1 MFVRLVAADIVNRWS
16 TQMQL
21 KRIVTAST
29 LAAGIGVAGIFG
41 VGLAGANADPGRP
54 DAPSDAH
61 SGMHVDGRDV
71 DWHDG
76 HDDHGGNWHD
86 NRGEWHDDRGHDWHD
101 RGIDD
106 GRRDH
111 HPFDWN
117 GQMVNPMFDPGH
129 NAWGFWVGPIWIPL

>member
-1 MFVRLVAADIVNRWS
+1 
-16 TQMQL
+16 MQI
-21 KRIVTAST
+21 KRVVTAAG

-54 DAPSDAH
+54 DIQ
-61 SGMHVDGRDV
+61 SGVHDV
-71 DWHDG
+71 DWH
-76 HDDHGGNWHD
+76 GGPGGPGGD
-86 NRGEWHDDRGHDWHD
+86 WHDDRGRDWHG

-111 HPFDWN
+111 HPFNWN
-117 GQMVNPMFDPGH
+117 GQMVNPMFDPGR